1 PGDAF
6 GTQAHDSSTRG
17 GASREGDLVDVAVS
31 YEMLTD
37 FAAGG
42 YDADHAFGELC
53 GFEGFGEHH
62 RAHRPLRRRLQYDGA
77 SGRERG
83 RDLHGRTRNGGVPG
97 DDRPDQPNRHANETS
112 RAFRRFSRLRE

>member
-1 PGDAF
+1 MVDAGGNQAGEEFVEIDVVRDDSRGLPSELERYAGDAF

-17 GASREGDLVDVAVS
+17 GASGEGDLVDVAMS
-31 YEMLTD
+31 DEMLTD

-62 RAHRPLRRRLQYDGA
+62 RAHWPPRRRPYHDRASRRERARGLPLR
-77 SGRERG
+77 
-83 RDLHGRTRNGGVPG
+83 P
-97 DDRPDQPNRHANETS
+97 
-112 RAFRRFSRLRE
+112 